1 MPALKQFTTEVRLA
15 GPSQN
20 QRGAASLVVV
30 LMLFF
35 VIALVSAYTSRNLIF
50 EQRTSVNQYRSTMA
64 FEAAEA
70 GLEWAT
76 AMLNGGRIGN
86 NCTEA
91 TAVAAST
98 SFRQRYLVVDSSGA
112 ITPREQVTV
121 AGGKLKPTCVWTGTA
136 WACNCPTDA
145 NPALADPAT
154 PGLHPSFRLRFFQ
167 VTSRPGVVR
176 VQVNGCVRMTEE
188 CLDDFSDLPKDS
200 EGRAQHTTLVAL
212 KAAVTT
218 PPAAALTVFG
228 NVLGGGAAVIQ
239 NSDPASNG
247 VTIHAA
253 GAISTTGFTVHGVPG
268 TPVSRTMVATD
279 STLVP
284 NGLTFAELMGPPT
297 VPLNWGR
304 VFGSVFGLMPATYR
318 EQPAARVL
326 NCPNTG
332 CRTALTD
339 LVAANPGRVIWI
351 PGDLVL
357 DSAGDVGSLPNAADP
372 TVAGAAVLVVEGR
385 VRFLTP
391 GVKIFG
397 VVYARSGNWEGSG
410 TITGAA
416 MVEGDFAAAA
426 SPTVIY
432 DQSVINAA
440 RLSSG
445 SFVPMQGD
453 WKDFK

>member
-1 MPALKQFTTEVRLA
+1 
-15 GPSQN
+15 
-20 QRGAASLVVV
+20 
-30 LMLFF
+30 
-35 VIALVSAYTSRNLIF
+35 
-50 EQRTSVNQYRSTMA
+50 
-64 FEAAEA
+64 
-70 GLEWAT
+70 
-76 AMLNGGRIGN
+76 
-86 NCTEA
+86 
-91 TAVAAST
+91 
-98 SFRQRYLVVDSSGA
+98 
-112 ITPREQVTV
+112 
-121 AGGKLKPTCVWTGTA
+121 
-136 WACNCPTDA
+136 
-145 NPALADPAT
+145 
-154 PGLHPSFRLRFFQ
+154 
-167 VTSRPGVVR
+167 
-176 VQVNGCVRMTEE
+176 
-188 CLDDFSDLPKDS
+188 
-200 EGRAQHTTLVAL
+200 
-212 KAAVTT
+212 
-218 PPAAALTVFG
+218 
-228 NVLGGGAAVIQ
+228 
-239 NSDPASNG
+239 
-247 VTIHAA
+247 
-253 GAISTTGFTVHGVPG
+253 
-268 TPVSRTMVATD
+268 MVATD

-297 VPLNWGR
+297 VPLNWDR

-318 EQPAARVL
+318 EQPAARLL

-332 CRTALTD
+332 CRTTLTD

-397 VVYARSGNWEGSG
+397 VVYARNGNWEGSG

-416 MVEGDFAAAA
+416 LVEGDFAAAA
-426 SPTVIY
+426 LPTVIY